1 MQHIEKYPLASPLV
15 EWSIATERVNARV
28 SKITVDLL
36 SRVILTPTAKAYF
49 EANHLL
55 PEVLSKAGLPEE
67 TSYSVL
73 QQLSYAPAGAYYQY
87 RLQLT
92 IPTT

>member
-1 MQHIEKYPLASPLV
+1 MNHIEQYPLASPLV
-15 EWSIATERVNARV
+15 SWSIATELTDDRV

-36 SRVILTPTAKAYF
+36 SRIVLTPDSKTYF
-49 EANHLL
+49 ETNNLL
-55 PEVLSKAGLPEE
+55 PEVLSKAGLPE
-67 TSYSVL
+67 TTTYSVL
-73 QQLSYAPAGAYYQY
+73 QQLSYATAGQYYKY

>member
-15 EWSIATERVNARV
+15 EWSFATELVNDRV

-36 SRVILTPTAKAYF
+36 SRILLTPDSTTYFTA
-49 EANHLL
+49 NNLL
-55 PEVLSKAGLPEE
+55 PEVLSKAGLSEG
-67 TSYSVL
+67 TVYSVL
-73 QQLSYAPAGAYYQY
+73 KELSYTLAEYYHKY

-92 IPTT
+92 ISTT